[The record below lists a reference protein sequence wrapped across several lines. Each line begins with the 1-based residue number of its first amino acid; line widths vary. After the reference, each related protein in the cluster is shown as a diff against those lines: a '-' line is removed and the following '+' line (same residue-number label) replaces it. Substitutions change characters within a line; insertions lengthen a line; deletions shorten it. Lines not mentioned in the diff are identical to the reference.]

1 VPNFN
6 ELPFVEYLSLVVSLI
21 AMVFA
26 LAAWL
31 DRERSIYRAIKIA
44 QEALEVAEEMV
55 RMNQD
60 INGEE

>member
-1 VPNFN
+1 
-6 ELPFVEYLSLVVSLI
+6 
-21 AMVFA
+21 MVFA

>member
-1 VPNFN
+1 MPNFN

>member
-1 VPNFN
+1 MPNFN

-44 QEALEVAEEMV
+44 QEALEVAEEMG